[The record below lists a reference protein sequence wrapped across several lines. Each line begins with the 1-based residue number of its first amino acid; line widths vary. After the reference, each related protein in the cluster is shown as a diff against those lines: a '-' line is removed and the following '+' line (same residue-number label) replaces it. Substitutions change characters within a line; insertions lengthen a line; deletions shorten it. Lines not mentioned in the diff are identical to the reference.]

1 MFSRRRSGGS
11 DGGEVVSRR
20 AWLAGLVS
28 GASLVAAACSSP
40 AATVLDTPDGRVM
53 QYEGDDLL
61 VLVTGAQPMYTA
73 GDSVHLNLL
82 VNNQSTGYVQ
92 VRLRTKLLG
101 RADQPVVQAEPVVLT
116 AKSDDASN
124 VDQDMVLPRDL
135 LPGDYT
141 LSVEVPPWKLDGKDF
156 GRGGTMRA
164 PVRLDA
170 PGAAAAPAPAA
181 Q

>member
-1 MFSRRRSGGS
+1 MAEGGA
-11 DGGEVVSRR
+11 VSRR

-28 GASLVAAACSSP
+28 GVSLAAAACASP
-40 AATVLDTPDGRVM
+40 AATVVDTPEGRVL

-61 VLVTGAQPMYTA
+61 VLVSGSKPEYTV
-73 GDSVHLNLL
+73 GETVHLNLL
-82 VNNQSTGYVQ
+82 INNQSTGYVQ

-101 RADQPVVQAEPVVLT
+101 RADQPVVQAEPVILN
-116 AKSDDASN
+116 AKAYDASN
-124 VDQDMVLPRDL
+124 VDQDVVLPRDL

-156 GRGGTMRA
+156 GRGGTMRTS
-164 PVRLDA
+164 VRLDA
-170 PGAAAAPAPAA
+170 AAS

>member
-1 MFSRRRSGGS
+1 VRNDDSRP
-11 DGGEVVSRR
+11 VSRR

-28 GASLVAAACSSP
+28 GASLVAAACSAP
-40 AATVLDTPDGRVM
+40 ATAVLDTPEGQVL

-61 VLVTGAQPMYTA
+61 VLVSGANSSYTA
-73 GDSVHLNLL
+73 GDTMHLNLL
-82 VNNQSTGYVQ
+82 VNNQSVGLVQ

-116 AKSDDASN
+116 AKSDAAASA
-124 VDQDMVLPRDL
+124 DQDVVLPRDL

-141 LSVEVPPWKLDGKDF
+141 LVVEVPPWKLDGKDF
-156 GRGGTMRA
+156 GHGGTMRA
-164 PVRLDA
+164 PLRLD
-170 PGAAAAPAPAA
+170 PALV

>member
-1 MFSRRRSGGS
+1 MRER
-11 DGGEVVSRR
+11 DAMSRR

-28 GASLVAAACSSP
+28 GVSLAAAACAAP
-40 AATVLDTPDGRVM
+40 AATVVDTPEGRVL

-61 VLVTGAQPMYTA
+61 VLVSGSKPQYRA
-73 GDSVHLNLL
+73 GDTVHLNLL
-82 VNNQSTGYVQ
+82 INNQSTGYVQ

-116 AKSDDASN
+116 AKAYDASN
-124 VDQDMVLPRDL
+124 VDQDVVLPRDL

-156 GRGGTMRA
+156 GRGGTMRT
-164 PVRLDA
+164 PVRLDSA
-170 PGAAAAPAPAA
+170 SD